1 MTESAEVDAD
11 ESSDSLEGTVED
23 VDGDYAVELEH
34 DGETVTVGVDEDE
47 YILDAAEDAGL
58 DLPYS
63 CRQGQCT
70 SCVGT
75 LLDGDIDQ
83 SEGTALDP
91 MQEEDGFAL
100 LCIAYPRSDCRIE
113 TETQDDMFGGDIL

>member
-1 MTESAEVDAD
+1 MSGSAEMDDAD
-11 ESSDSLEGTVED
+11 GADTHEVTLR
-23 VDGDYAVELEH
+23 H
-34 DGETVTVGVDEDE
+34 DGSEVTLSVADDADV
-47 YILDAAEDAGL
+47 LDVAEEAGY

-75 LLDGDIDQ
+75 LHEGEIDQ

-91 MQEEDGFAL
+91 MQQDDGYAL
-100 LCIAYPRSDCRIE
+100 LCITYPKSDCTIE
-113 TETQDDMFGGDIL
+113 TDTQDDMFGMDI

>member
-1 MTESAEVDAD
+1 MSGAADVDDTDDAADVDDGTYEVELVHEGETVTLSVDAD
-11 ESSDSLEGTVED
+11 EYV
-23 VDGDYAVELEH
+23 
-34 DGETVTVGVDEDE
+34 
-47 YILDAAEDAGL
+47 LDAAEEAGL

-75 LLDGDIDQ
+75 MLDGEVDQ

-91 MQEEDGFAL
+91 MQQEDGYAL
-100 LCIAYPRSDCRIE
+100 LCISYPKSDCRIE
-113 TETQDDMFGGDIL
+113 TDTQSDLFGMDDDIL